1 MAATI
6 QGLGITGLSGIAV
19 RLSNA
24 DDSTLTNLDLTNPDP
39 TDTNETGVSVES
51 GSDNVVLQSITVA
64 FGLGANGI
72 SVSAS
77 ANPTIQGNSL
87 INNVYNNSGAAL
99 YLDSV
104 TGLVAG
110 AVSGND
116 FSGSGSALRLRN
128 MSGVT
133 IGDTASADIVLLDGA
148 SGLGKVG
155 TALYLTNVDG
165 STIDGL
171 DLSWTGP
178 VARQGNG
185 ILADTNSDDLTI
197 TNVTADNRANGITI
211 TGGTDL
217 ILTNNILTNNSRSL
231 YIDSAIDG
239 ADGDTA
245 PLTASGNDFT
255 GSAIGMELFNMTGL
269 AIGTSG
275 TDIVIDNAADGLNTT
290 TNYALWV
297 RNLDSSTIR
306 DVDLSWT
313 GASRS
318 GYGIYSDGGI
328 DALTVQNV
336 SADNRVNGFT
346 FVGNGTDLTLINN
359 SLTNNSR
366 SLYVDSFTDGA
377 DADTAPFTAT
387 GTVMTN
393 SQSGMQLWNMTGL
406 MIGTSGTDI
415 VVDNATDGFTTV
427 VGNVFY
433 LRNLDNS
440 SISGLDLTWSG
451 PSRSG
456 AGIVADS
463 STDNLAVQN
472 ITASNRSN
480 GVQLYGGGKDL
491 TIDTLDVSNDNYGLY
506 LDGFTDGPDAD
517 SAPILVSGV
526 TFTNSGNPGDGNSSA
541 LTLFNM
547 SNLTLGPDATNNVVI
562 ANTDGLKTAPQ
573 NAIWLATYR
582 TRRSTAWT
590 SPTPVSAGAG
600 GGIYSDGNW
609 GEPHDPE
616 HGRRQSRQR
625 PQPRQRRHGPDSVQH
640 RRLER

>member
-6 QGLGITGLSGIAV
+6 QGLGITGYSGIAV

-313 GASRS
+313 RLALRLRHLFGWRDRRADSPERLGRQSRQW
-318 GYGIYSDGGI
+318 
-328 DALTVQNV
+328 LHVRRQ
-336 SADNRVNGFT
+336 RH
-346 FVGNGTDLTLINN
+346 
-359 SLTNNSR
+359 R
-366 SLYVDSFTDGA
+366 P
-377 DADTAPFTAT
+377 DADQQQPDEQQQ
-387 GTVMTN
+387 VPVCR
-393 SQSGMQLWNMTGL
+393 QLHRRRRRRHGSLHGHRDRDDEQPEWHAALEHDRADDRHVRHRHRRGQRDRRFHNRRRERLLPPQPRQQLHQRPGPHL
-406 MIGTSGTDI
+406 EWPKP
-415 VVDNATDGFTTV
+415 
-427 VGNVFY
+427 
-433 LRNLDNS
+433 LR
-440 SISGLDLTWSG
+440 
-451 PSRSG
+451 

-573 NAIWLATYR
+573 NAIWLRNVPNSTIDGLDLTYTGVGGPSAAASTPTGTWGRTSRSGTWPPAIATTASTSATAAR
-582 TRRSTAWT
+582 T
-590 SPTPVSAGAG
+590 
-600 GGIYSDGNW
+600 
-609 GEPHDPE
+609 
-616 HGRRQSRQR
+616 
-625 PQPRQRRHGPDSVQH
+625 
-640 RRLER
+640 